1 MNPVSTLYHIAPCCF
16 VFLFLPFTYIELPRI
31 MNDPNVVINVPL
43 LLGSAAIAFGEEGR
57 GKGRSLQWPGSVPIP
72 SLEDSPYNLPSSL
85 PSPPPPPPAALNMA
99 VFLLIG
105 KTSALTMN
113 IAGVVKDWMLI
124 GLSVAMFG

>member
-1 MNPVSTLYHIAPCCF
+1 MLVGVLLQSGSIVCESVRLTLVQILLQVGIWRAP
-16 VFLFLPFTYIELPRI
+16 RQ
-31 MNDPNVVINVPL
+31 
-43 LLGSAAIAFGEEGR
+43 EGK